1 MFTFM
6 IASFWSDLGMLIE
19 FGVGVGLFFLGC
31 IIVGLFLRKLFN
43 PNNIDFEREER
54 ISRIQQHQED
64 LQEARRRMKP

>member
-6 IASFWSDLGMLIE
+6 IASFWSDLGML
-19 FGVGVGLFFLGC
+19 VGVGLFFLGC
-31 IIVGLFLRKLFN
+31 IIVGLFLRKLVN

-54 ISRIQQHQED
+54 ISRIQQHQQD